1 MHRWAHQPCSA
12 SRTAPPHLRRRY
24 RNKRPAAGSPAAP
37 GTPSHTAATLQAP
50 RTTGTRVP
58 AGGGGGR
65 QRGTRRGSPQPRGG
79 GRRALGRSQ
88 LPHATANRRGAGGR
102 AAPRCCPTGPAAHQP
117 ASTALSSAAA
127 GRGGGAGRRSRLL
140 SAGTS
145 GPFPSR
151 RSSLPA
157 PALHGEPPAEPAA
170 SSPPEPT
177 RFSPSPNRR
186 HRGNASGQRSPPRP
200 APRRARLIG
209 REEPPQQRRRRR
221 RRHRGARKGTGR
233 SKRAAPP
240 RHVAAKGGPGRSA
253 PPPPRGPQRAR
264 PPRRRQRP
272 ARGTHSPAL
281 PVPRSLRASAPACG
295 HLLLPVPG
303 RLPGE

>member
-12 SRTAPPHLRRRY
+12 SRRALPHLRRCY
-24 RNKRPAAGSPAAP
+24 RSKRSAAGSPAAP
-37 GTPSHTAATLQAP
+37 ATPSHTAATLQAP

-79 GRRALGRSQ
+79 GWRALGRSQ

-102 AAPRCCPTGPAAHQP
+102 AAPRCCPTGPPARLHRPQPGGRRPGRWRRPAQQAALRRYQR
-117 ASTALSSAAA
+117 ALSLPPELFAAA
-127 GRGGGAGRRSRLL
+127 GPPQRAPGGTRGLRSTR
-140 SAGTS
+140 TH
-145 GPFPSR
+145 
-151 RSSLPA
+151 SL
-157 PALHGEPPAEPAA
+157 
-170 SSPPEPT
+170 SPPLPQ
-177 RFSPSPNRR
+177 PPPP
-186 HRGNASGQRSPPRP
+186 GNASGQRSPPRP

-209 REEPPQQRRRRR
+209 REEPPQRR

-240 RHVAAKGGPGRSA
+240 RHVVAKGGPGRSA

-264 PPRRRQRP
+264 PPRRRRQRP

-281 PVPRSLRASAPACG
+281 PVPRSLCAFAPACG
-295 HLLLPVPG
+295 RLLLPVPG